1 MRFILLVYLRHLC
14 HTRYLVALVG
24 KSYALIG
31 QYAGAFGAFSAHSV
45 SFFPPDRVHIVGS
58 CVYRRIL
65 CISRDRVHG
74 GFSVAKGNIFDF
86 AITGDIDNPGML
98 R

>member
-14 HTRYLVALVG
+14 HTQYRATEG
-24 KSYALIG
+24 DKIYATAR
-31 QYAGAFGAFSAHSV
+31 QCSSVFGAFFAHTV
-45 SFFPPDRVHIVGS
+45 SLFPPDRVHIVGS

>member
-14 HTRYLVALVG
+14 HTQYRATVG
-24 KSYALIG
+24 DKIYALIG

-74 GFSVAKGNIFDF
+74 GFSVAKGNISDF
-86 AITGDIDNPGML
+86 AIAGESNNPGML